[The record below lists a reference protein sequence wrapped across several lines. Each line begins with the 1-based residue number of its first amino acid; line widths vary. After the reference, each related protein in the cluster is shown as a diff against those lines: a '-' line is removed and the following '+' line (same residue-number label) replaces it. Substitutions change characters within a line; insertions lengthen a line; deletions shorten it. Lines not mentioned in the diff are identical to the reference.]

1 MQDVLLEPY
10 GGEIMGLS
18 VSATTLL
25 TAMWATGALLGFALA
40 ARRLKQGVQPYRMAA
55 HGLLAGVAAFTCVV
69 FAAPLGSSGVFYAG
83 AILIGFGGGLFA
95 VATLTAAMT
104 MPVQGTA
111 GRGLALGAWGAAQA
125 TGAGLSIF
133 IGGTVRDL
141 VNHAAGNG
149 VFGEAL
155 ATPATG
161 YSVVYHTEIALLFI
175 TLIAL
180 GPLVRARAVDS
191 GHAAK
196 LELAEFP
203 T

>member
-1 MQDVLLEPY
+1 M
-10 GGEIMGLS
+10 
-18 VSATTLL
+18 
-25 TAMWATGALLGFALA
+25 
-40 ARRLKQGVQPYRMAA
+40 
-55 HGLLAGVAAFTCVV
+55 
-69 FAAPLGSSGVFYAG
+69 FYTG

-104 MPVQGTA
+104 LPVQGTA

-133 IGGTVRDL
+133 IGGTLRDL

-149 VFGEAL
+149 VLGEAL
-155 ATPATG
+155 ATPAAG

-180 GPLVRARAVDS
+180 GPLVRARPVTS
-191 GHAAK
+191 GHPAK